1 MFNAVQAS
9 LHTHTQLRYLSL
21 LFPLSRGGSSPS
33 LFLRSWL
40 HLFAC
45 GWNSCCRG
53 WGFWVHSTG
62 ALLPVMLI
70 LGTAATLHAE
80 KLQQNFIAGPL
91 LVSCFGNKELHTWM
105 CRKRGFQSS
114 GWMWYIAQW
123 KSVSALPSLKEGK
136 TVSKI
141 LPMGHSQSAHWLLYK
156 DHFSSRQAS
165 CQAHTKSEPEE
176 NSADYCYCH
185 HFYKKIIIYVC
196 VFIYLANLIHT
207 FWFILQ
213 NPVVP

>member
-141 LPMGHSQSAHWLLYK
+141 LTHGTQSVSSLITLQGSFLQQTGLLPGPHEIWACRK
-156 DHFSSRQAS
+156 FSRLLLL
-165 CQAHTKSEPEE
+165 PP
-176 NSADYCYCH
+176 
-185 HFYKKIIIYVC
+185 F
-196 VFIYLANLIHT
+196 L
-207 FWFILQ
+207 
-213 NPVVP
+213 

>member
-91 LVSCFGNKELHTWM
+91 LVSLVIKSYTLECVENVFFSPLGGCDTLHNEN
-105 CRKRGFQSS
+105 Q
-114 GWMWYIAQW
+114 
-123 KSVSALPSLKEGK
+123 SALFPHWKK
-136 TVSKI
+136 ARQFPKYNPWDTVSQLTDYFTRI
-141 LPMGHSQSAHWLLYK
+141 ISP
-156 DHFSSRQAS
+156 
-165 CQAHTKSEPEE
+165 
-176 NSADYCYCH
+176 ADRP
-185 HFYKKIIIYVC
+185 
-196 VFIYLANLIHT
+196 LARPTRNLS
-207 FWFILQ
+207 L
-213 NPVVP
+213 